1 MNTTQPDHYQA
12 HTIGSIAGEVLD
24 ETQTAA
30 LMGITSRGV
39 FIKTERPWIIFLTNE
54 QMRGPMT
61 INMRSRLPRLD
72 ERSTGGL
79 VQITPGLITVPE
91 AGLAI
96 TTAEAG
102 VWQPEPPSYTA
113 YQPAACQARL
123 KTFGAAAYAHKGGT
137 GLSDVL
143 LDLLD
148 IAGDAVGTTPTPQVF
163 KATIIRIQRGFER
176 ADIPATIQHLH
187 TILGRGLGLT
197 PSGDDFVIGALLA
210 LSRWQEALELDGE
223 WPSFSAQVVEVAYK
237 LTTTL
242 SANLIEC
249 AARGLADERLISA
262 LDYLMTGRGNQ
273 TQVLEELLN
282 WGNSSGVDAL
292 VGMASALFAESA
304 PNPDQ
309 HAP

>member
-143 LDLLD
+143 LDLLK
-148 IAGDAVGTTPTPQVF
+148 GKRLEMRTY
-163 KATIIRIQRGFER
+163 IIRIQRGFER